1 MAFVHHNCL
10 QRWLSEQQS
19 DDGSGSRCRVCN
31 HEYEVSQDTMDFDSA
46 LKRIHWALVVPS
58 FVMILFAPYGTYLFC
73 RQVEKH
79 ESMEKHR
86 ALIQSA
92 AVIVCLLI
100 GMDILYV

>member
-10 QRWLSEQQS
+10 RRWLSEQS
-19 DDGSGSRCRVCN
+19 ATDGSARCRVCN
-31 HEYEVSQDTMDFDSA
+31 HEYEVSQDTVDFDSA

-58 FVMILFAPYGTYLFC
+58 FVMILFAPYGTYLIC

-79 ESMEKHR
+79 DAIEKHR
-86 ALIQSA
+86 TLIQSA

-100 GMDILYV
+100 GKQIKNRT